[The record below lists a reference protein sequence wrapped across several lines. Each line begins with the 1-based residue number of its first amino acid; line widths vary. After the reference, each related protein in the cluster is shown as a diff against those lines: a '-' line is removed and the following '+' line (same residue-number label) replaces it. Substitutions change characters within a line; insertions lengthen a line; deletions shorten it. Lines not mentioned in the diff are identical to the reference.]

1 MKPSSDEAA
10 EVPETE
16 DNDLLG
22 PTRAA
27 EVHRPILKKIE
38 YRVQNCIRVYRYH
51 ITRVTR
57 GSHWSAK
64 PLLLYLQSVHN
75 E

>member
-38 YRVQNCIRVYRYH
+38 YRVQNYVCTGTIPYH
-51 ITRVTR
+51 ESDPRFAL
-57 GSHWSAK
+57 SAK